1 MSGMRWLP
9 GVLVGL
15 LAAGFAWANRGETAA
30 LHLGFATFYRAP
42 LTLVVLGAF
51 LLGMLAMFLLG
62 LRHDLRVRR
71 ALREIQA
78 REDDFTEPYPR
89 EYASGDTT

>member
-1 MSGMRWLP
+1 MSGKRWGP
-9 GVLVGL
+9 GLLVGL
-15 LAAGFAWANRGETAA
+15 LAAGFAWANRGESAA

-62 LRHDLRVRR
+62 LRHDLQVRR
-71 ALREIQA
+71 ALREMQT
-78 REDDFTEPYPR
+78 REEDFMEPYPR
-89 EYASGDTT
+89 EYASGDLS